1 MKKQRPTPP
10 AAARPAAFRCFSGR
24 GWRVRCRA
32 FTLIELLVVI
42 AIIAIL
48 AAMLLP
54 ALAAAKESG
63 RRIFC
68 NNNLR
73 QLSLASVMY
82 ASDNGNRYPP
92 RSHLNRWPNQFYESY
107 GRNTKIL
114 LCPTDGINGQHPA
127 TGSGSNNVAD
137 ASSRSYLIN
146 GFGDYFQ
153 DNLADADW
161 VAFQSGNY
169 PGGMPL
175 SAIQHVSDT
184 VLYGEKH
191 TTNMDF
197 YMDFWEGPEGND
209 VERVEQ
215 SRHDSRGP
223 GTGSGGSNFAMNDG
237 SVAYKKFGS
246 SLWPFNLWAV
256 TDPARTNLAVSYS
269 SY

>member
-1 MKKQRPTPP
+1 MAGAT
-10 AAARPAAFRCFSGR
+10 AVSARGTA
-24 GWRVRCRA
+24 A

-54 ALAAAKESG
+54 ALSQAKESG

-73 QLSLASVMY
+73 QLGLASVMY
-82 ASDNGNRYPP
+82 VNENQDRYPP
-92 RSHLNRWPNQFYESY
+92 RSNVSRWPNQFYQSY
-107 GRNTKIL
+107 GGNVKIL
-114 LCPTDGINGQHPA
+114 LCPTDGLNGQQPG
-127 TGSGSNNVAD
+127 TSSRSNNVAD
-137 ASSRSYLIN
+137 FSPRSYMIN

-153 DNLADADW
+153 QTLDDPDWLLFQAGSYPAGLAT
-161 VAFQSGNY
+161 SE
-169 PGGMPL
+169 
-175 SAIQHVSDT
+175 IRHISDT

-191 TTNMDF
+191 TTNADF

-215 SRHDSRGP
+215 SRHNSRGP
-223 GTGSGGSNFAMNDG
+223 GTGTGGSNFAMTDG
-237 SVAYKKFGS
+237 SVAFIRYGQ

-256 TDPARTNLAVSYS
+256 TDEGRTNLAVSY
-269 SY
+269 